1 METVRALPSI
11 EKDDYRAGLEKLRRM
26 LPFMAEY
33 AVIEATLRKAKY
45 DACVGA
51 GFSAAQALDI
61 ARAPL

>member
-1 METVRALPSI
+1 MDAVTALPNV
-11 EKDDYRAGLEKLRRM
+11 EQDDYRAGLEKLKRM

-33 AVIEATLRKAKY
+33 AVIEATLRKAKF

-51 GFSAAQALDI
+51 GFSAAQALEI